1 MNASS
6 RVRRD
11 AVQLFEYR
19 LRKWEVWRDYIPPRN
34 LHIMT
39 HPLSN
44 SPTSWHCAALSAA
57 RQHPPGQSRRGVRGG
72 VAVATPPRTPLYA
85 LAAVALERA
94 KARSSATAAT
104 M

>member
-1 MNASS
+1 MHASY

-11 AVQLFEYR
+11 AVQRLAYR
-19 LRKWEVWRDYIPPRN
+19 LRKWDVWRDYIHPRN

-44 SPTSWHCAALSAA
+44 SPTVWHCAALSAA
-57 RQHPPGQSRRGVRGG
+57 RQHPPVQIRRGVRGG

-94 KARSSATAAT
+94 LARSSATAAT